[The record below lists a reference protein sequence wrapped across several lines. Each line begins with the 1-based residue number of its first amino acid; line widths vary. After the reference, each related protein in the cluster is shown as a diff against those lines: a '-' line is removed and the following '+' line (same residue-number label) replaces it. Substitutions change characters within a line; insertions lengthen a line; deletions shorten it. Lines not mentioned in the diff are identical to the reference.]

1 MSILNIA
8 NCAVGGGNTGFGDC
22 FKDLKNIVGGLLVPA
37 GFELSAADLASPAT
51 VLAAIQAA
59 ILATASADRVYPLA
73 SFEGL
78 TDNTEDPT
86 IQTLGYGGLAV
97 TREGLYN
104 LTFQFVQG
112 GLCLSKSLRKFNSST
127 RSVLLFDSAGLLVGW
142 KSGSV
147 LKGIPLDM
155 FYQRPF
161 RMNDGTNVTNY
172 STQLVFKPQYLNDL
186 IGFVEMSIGDLA
198 TLRGLQDISLSETTG
213 SNLPIL
219 KIKAKT
225 GCAGTDLY
233 DLFSADLADDA
244 LWTAKNSDGEDI
256 AITSVAVDAALKAW
270 TVTVDSADPN
280 YPVSGPVIISLAP
293 PADLA
298 TAGIEGYEGLTLSV
312 S

>member
-1 MSILNIA
+1 MSILNNK
-8 NCAVGGGNTGFGDC
+8 NCGADGGNTGFGDC
-22 FKDLKNIVGGLLVPA
+22 FIDLKNIVGGILVPSSRA
-37 GFELSAADLASPAT
+37 YSASETETAAT
-51 VLAAIQAA
+51 LLAAIQAD
-59 ILATASADRVYPLA
+59 ILAAASADRVYPLA

-127 RSVLLFDSAGLLVGW
+127 RSVLLFDSTGLLIGW
-142 KSGSV
+142 KSGTD

-161 RMNDGTNVTNY
+161 RLNDGTNVTNY
-172 STQLVFKPQYLNDL
+172 ATQLVFKPQYLNDL
-186 IGFVEMSIGDLA
+186 IGFVEMSIGDLSA
-198 TLRGLQDISLSETTG
+198 LKGLQDIVLSEAAG
-213 SNLPIL
+213 SNLPVL

-233 DLFSADLADDA
+233 DLFSTELASSS
-244 LWTAKNSDGEDI
+244 LWTAKNEDGETI
-256 AITSVAVDAALKAW
+256 AITSVAVDAGLKAW
-270 TVTVDSADPN
+270 TVTVDSGDPN
-280 YPVSGPVIISLAP
+280 YPVSGPVIISLAA
-293 PADLA
+293 PAVLA
-298 TAGIEGYEGLTLSV
+298 AAGIEGYEGLTLSV

>member
-1 MSILNIA
+1 MSILNSK
-8 NCAVGGGNTGFGDC
+8 NCAVGGGNTGYGDC
-22 FKDLKNIVGGLLVPA
+22 FVDLKNIVGGILVPA
-37 GFELSAADLASPAT
+37 GREYTPDETASAAT
-51 VLAAIQAA
+51 MLAAIQAD
-59 ILATASADRVYPLA
+59 ILAAATSRAYPLA

-104 LTFQFVQG
+104 LTLQFIQG
-112 GLCLSKSLRKFNSST
+112 GLCLSKSLRKFNSSN
-127 RSVLLFDSAGLLVGW
+127 RSVLLFDASGLLVGW
-142 KSGSV
+142 KSGTN

-161 RMNDGTNVTNY
+161 RLNDGTNVTNY

-186 IGFVEMSIGDLA
+186 IGFIEMSIGDLSA
-198 TLRGLQDISLSETTG
+198 LRGLQDIVLSETTG

-233 DLFSADLADDA
+233 DLFSTELADAD
-244 LWTAKNSDGEDI
+244 LWTARNLDGEEI
-256 AITSVAVDAALKAW
+256 AITSVVVDAGLKAW

-293 PADLA
+293 PTDLA
-298 TAGIEGYEGLTLSV
+298 AEGIDGYEGLTLTV